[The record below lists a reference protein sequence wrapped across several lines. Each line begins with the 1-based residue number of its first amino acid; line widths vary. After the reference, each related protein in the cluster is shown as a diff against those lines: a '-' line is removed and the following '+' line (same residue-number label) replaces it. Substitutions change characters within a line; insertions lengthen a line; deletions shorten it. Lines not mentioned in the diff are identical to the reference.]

1 MPPKFGPSRP
11 MAGLSVAWRAF
22 WTAIR
27 FTRRLKKRA
36 HWRRRHV
43 GILNYDL
50 SSSPCDIHECILN
63 YDPSSSPCEIQFLM
77 LRFIAY
83 CTEKPYKFALCHYDL
98 VSHRSY
104 PSGSFGAYLDS
115 LEGRMRESALEGIL
129 EGIEAFEL

>member
-1 MPPKFGPSRP
+1 

-27 FTRRLKKRA
+27 FTRRLKKRV

-50 SSSPCDIHECILN
+50 SSSPSD
-63 YDPSSSPCEIQFLM
+63 IQFMM
-77 LRFIAY
+77 LRFIAS